1 MAKQD
6 KESVMNALA
15 MKVASSLIRFFN
27 MSRLGSEI
35 KSASSLQADQ
45 HVGDV
50 EAYEFLLG
58 SKLVADERVWV
69 RRRCTTIARRH
80 IETASWKSK
89 DRWMLESRALVR
101 FFESSKDKDVQ
112 FAKSILMPYDIRYNL
127 ARASTPI
134 STV

>member
-1 MAKQD
+1 MDA
-6 KESVMNALA
+6 SA

-27 MSRLGSEI
+27 ISRLGSEI
-35 KSASSLQADQ
+35 RSASSLQADQ
-45 HVGDV
+45 QVGDV
-50 EAYEFLLG
+50 KAYEFLLG
-58 SKLVADERVWV
+58 SMLVADERVWV

-89 DRWMLESRALVR
+89 DRWIRESRALVR
-101 FFESSKDKDVQ
+101 FFASAKDKDVHT
-112 FAKSILMPYDIRYNL
+112 AKSMLMPYDIKYEF